1 MLQRI
6 LNFLGITYI
15 NNIQATTTTPVQT
28 SAQHE
33 PKTKFTQ
40 INKTNVSRCN
50 GCAQR
55 CQLGIKKTKNNK
67 YLPTID
73 NKLKQKY
80 RDKNGIQH
88 SVRPDNAAAALSFA
102 RTISNSCE
110 HYTPPTRQESAP
122 MPQTHCQGCNQKCK
136 LAAAKTENC
145 KFLPR
150 IGQKTVKFY
159 LTKSG
164 HPKHTPE
171 HNTKTE
177 AINYANSISRL
188 CDHYTYQQAR

>member
-6 LNFLGITYI
+6 LNFFGII
-15 NNIQATTTTPVQT
+15 HIDNIQDTTSTQPEQ
-28 SAQHE
+28 
-33 PKTKFTQ
+33 KIKFTQ
-40 INKTNVSRCN
+40 TNKINVSRCN
-50 GCAQR
+50 GCPQR

-67 YLPTID
+67 YLPTIN
-73 NKLKQKY
+73 NKTTQKY
-80 RDKNGIQH
+80 RDKNGTPR

-110 HYTPPTRQESAP
+110 HYTSPTRQDSTP
-122 MPQTHCQGCNQKCK
+122 VPQTHCQGCNQKCK
-136 LAAAKTENC
+136 LLAAKTENC
-145 KFLPR
+145 GFLPR

-164 HPKHTPE
+164 HPKRTPE

-188 CDHYTYQQAR
+188 CDHYTYQQER